1 MFLFGEESGKITKIV
16 ERRFDMKTKNIT
28 LTSLAQKQLDNVI
41 KQIMHS
47 LGFLFEH
54 SVLEKQLH
62 SVLLKEQRN
71 IEALENNIE
80 ITYFSKFL
88 RTPQIHDLLTQYL
101 FYLTKNKLLMLTPKK
116 KILKNDVI
124 NYVISVLE
132 NNFSELSS
140 EITIMSIK
148 EYVNI
153 LTKICSANL
162 SDEIYSNIVE
172 KKNGK
177 IFVKS
182 FMTDILTQIVAQSK
196 EIDYI
201 ELILSKE
208 FVPYNSS
215 YEKIKTDYIRVLK
228 QYYQSGFIYLLGE
241 YKFNEFYIPP
251 ILMVQQDRMY
261 GRRIFRRDEEIDVL
275 RSRWMNI
282 FSGRNIVY
290 IVGGAGYGKSLFLRN
305 IINNFSKINIDN
317 IQDYILIYCDLKAYY
332 NNGDFSKKTMVDF
345 FQESMISVTGM
356 EDISKGFIR
365 YYLDIGRCII
375 LLDALDEVPKN
386 LRDDLHK
393 KVVAFFATRNQNNK
407 VCITSRNRGFL
418 PKQDIEVLEIFPLNS
433 KDIEDYIEKMI
444 SLKKFKREDKSTF
457 MEQAHVLIEKDF
469 LNNFLV
475 LSLLVNIYKA
485 EKELPENKI
494 DLYKKCFEYI
504 AKKREEEKSKT
515 GYNWKNIY
523 PLMKDSTFIN
533 LSILAAPN
541 NRDIERKQIETL
553 LLKQYKN
560 KYSDE
565 AEAEC
570 AVKEFLE
577 FCSNRTELFVPA
589 AVDDKFKFFHRSFS
603 EYFYSRHIHQQSE
616 IADMYDL
623 MAKFDIDS
631 EVFELT
637 VALVKEDNEEKYQKL
652 INYIFDKVDEEFSS
666 SEQKTTAF
674 GILTLAMQVIDDAYY
689 IKRYFEIVIQ
699 YNALMSKNK
708 VRQLNQKFMC
718 MWLEKEIERDALK
731 MEEFVNA
738 FSEHCVRYVLKSIAE
753 RGIPRF
759 QDLRTDYA
767 WNIENDRKFN
777 YSMMSNMG
785 NVPFYMILCY
795 NHNCLYSLIEKY
807 LDTEFTRINIFGI
820 NMKEKK
826 AAKYYNKLSRT
837 ERNQFLEL
845 LCGMN

>member
-1 MFLFGEESGKITKIV
+1 MKNKKITL
-16 ERRFDMKTKNIT
+16 M
-28 LTSLAQKQLDNVI
+28 SLAKKQLDNVL
-41 KQIMHS
+41 KQIMYS
-47 LGFLFEH
+47 VGFLFED
-54 SVLEKQLH
+54 SVLEKQLD
-62 SVLLKEQRN
+62 SALLKEQHN
-71 IEALENNIE
+71 IQLLENNIE
-80 ITYFSKFL
+80 IVYFSKFL
-88 RTPQIHDLLTQYL
+88 KNPQIDDLLTQYL
-101 FYLTKNKLLMLTPKK
+101 FYLLKNNLLIITPKK
-116 KILKNDVI
+116 KILKSNI
-124 NYVISVLE
+124 MNYIVGVLE
-132 NNFSELSS
+132 NNYIELSPEH
-140 EITIMSIK
+140 EIISIK
-148 EYVNI
+148 EFVNI
-153 LTKICSANL
+153 LTKVCSANL
-162 SDEIYSNIVE
+162 GDAIYSGIVE
-172 KKNGK
+172 KKTGK
-177 IFVKS
+177 IVVRS
-182 FMTDILTQIVAQSK
+182 FMTDILTQIEAQSK

-215 YEKIKTDYIRVLK
+215 HDKVRTEYIKALK

-251 ILMVQQDRMY
+251 ILMVQRDQMY
-261 GRRIFRRDEEIDVL
+261 RGRILRIDDQIDAL
-275 RSRWMNI
+275 RNRWTDI
-282 FSGRNIVY
+282 FNDRNIVY

-305 IINNFSKINIDN
+305 IINNFSKIHIDN

-332 NNGDFSKKTMVDF
+332 NSDHGKRTMVDF
-345 FQESMISVTGM
+345 FQESMISVSGM
-356 EDISKGFIR
+356 EGISKEFIC

-393 KVVAFFATRNQNNK
+393 KVVTFFATHNQNNK

-444 SLKKFKREDKSTF
+444 SLKKFKREDKNTF
-457 MEQAHVLIEKDF
+457 MEQARVLIEKDF

-541 NRDIERKQIETL
+541 NRDVERKQIETL
-553 LLKQYKN
+553 LLNQYKN
-560 KYSDE
+560 KYRDE

-570 AVKEFLE
+570 AIKEFLE

-589 AVDDKFKFFHRSFS
+589 AVDDKFKFFHRSFF
-603 EYFYSRHIHQQSE
+603 EYFYARYIHQQSE
-616 IADMYDL
+616 ITYMYDL

-631 EVFELT
+631 EIFELT

-652 INYIFDKVDEEFSS
+652 IDYIFDKANEELSS
-666 SEQKTTAF
+666 SEQKATAF
-674 GILTLAMQVIDDAYY
+674 GILTLAMQVIDDVYY
-689 IKRYFEIVIQ
+689 IRKYYKIVIE
-699 YNALMSKNK
+699 YNDLMTENK
-708 VRQLNQKFMC
+708 IRELNQKFMC
-718 MWLEKEIERDALK
+718 MWLEKEIERDVKK
-731 MEEFVNA
+731 MDEFVNV
-738 FSEHCVRYVLKSIAE
+738 FSKHCVRYIIKAIVE
-753 RGIPRF
+753 GGIPRF
-759 QDLRTDYA
+759 QDLSADHVL
-767 WNIENDRKFN
+767 NIGYEKKFSYN
-777 YSMMSNMG
+777 MMRNMG

-795 NHNCLYSLIEKY
+795 NHNRLYNLVEKY
-807 LDTEFTRINIFGI
+807 INTESTYTNIFGL
-820 NMKEKK
+820 NAKEKK
-826 AAKYYNKLSRT
+826 GVKYYKKLSQTDQIR
-837 ERNQFLEL
+837 FLEL
-845 LCGMN
+845 LCGIN

>member
-1 MFLFGEESGKITKIV
+1 MKSRKITL
-16 ERRFDMKTKNIT
+16 M
-28 LTSLAQKQLDNVI
+28 SLAKKQLDHVL
-41 KQIMHS
+41 KQIMYS
-47 LGFLFEH
+47 VGFLFEH
-54 SVLEKQLH
+54 SVLEKQLY
-62 SVLLKEQRN
+62 SALLKEQGK
-71 IEALENNIE
+71 IEMLENNID
-80 ITYFSKFL
+80 IAYFGKFL
-88 RTPQIHDLLTQYL
+88 KTPQIHDLLTQYL
-101 FYLTKNKLLMLTPKK
+101 FYLLKNNLLILTPKK
-116 KILKNDVI
+116 KILKNNVM
-124 NYVISVLE
+124 NYIIGVLE
-132 NNFSELSS
+132 NNYSDLSS
-140 EITIMSIK
+140 ESTIISIK

-153 LTKICSANL
+153 LTKVCSANL
-162 SDEIYSNIVE
+162 GDAIYSDIVE
-172 KKNGK
+172 KKTGK
-177 IFVKS
+177 IVVRS
-182 FMTDILTQIVAQSK
+182 FMTDILTQIEAQSK

-208 FVPYNSS
+208 FVPYNSL
-215 YEKIKTDYIRVLK
+215 YDKIKTEYIKVLK

-251 ILMVQQDRMY
+251 ILMVQRDQMY
-261 GRRIFRRDEEIDVL
+261 RGRILRTDDQIDVL
-275 RSRWMNI
+275 RNRWTNI
-282 FSGRNIVY
+282 FNDRNIVY

-305 IINNFSKINIDN
+305 IINNFSKIRIDN

-332 NNGDFSKKTMVDF
+332 NNNDYGKKTLVDF
-345 FQESMISVTGM
+345 FQESMISVSGM
-356 EDISKGFIR
+356 EDISKEFIR

-386 LRDDLHK
+386 LRDELHK
-393 KVVAFFATRNQNNK
+393 KVVAFFATHNQNNK

-418 PKQDIEVLEIFPLNS
+418 PKQNIEVLEIFPLNS

-444 SLKKFKREDKSTF
+444 SLKKFKREDKNTF
-457 MEQAHVLIEKDF
+457 MEQASVLIEKDF

-541 NRDIERKQIETL
+541 NRDVERKQIETL
-553 LLKQYKN
+553 LLNQYKN
-560 KYSDE
+560 KYRDE

-570 AVKEFLE
+570 AIKEFLE

-589 AVDDKFKFFHRSFS
+589 AVDDKFKFFHRSFF
-603 EYFYSRHIHQQSE
+603 EYFYARYIHQQSE

-631 EVFELT
+631 EIFELT

-652 INYIFDKVDEEFSS
+652 IDYIFDKANEELSS

-689 IKRYFEIVIQ
+689 IRKYYEIVIQ
-699 YNALMSKNK
+699 YNDLMSGNK
-708 VRQLNQKFMC
+708 IREMNQKFMC
-718 MWLEKEIERDALK
+718 MWLEKEIESDAKK
-731 MEEFVNA
+731 MDEFVNA
-738 FSEHCVRYVLKSIAE
+738 FSKHCVRYVLKAIVE
-753 RGIPRF
+753 GGIPRF
-759 QDLRTDYA
+759 QDLSADHLL
-767 WNIENDRKFN
+767 NIGYDKKFSYN
-777 YSMMSNMG
+777 MMRNMG

-795 NHNCLYSLIEKY
+795 NHNCLYDLVEKY
-807 LDTEFTRINIFGI
+807 IDTESTYINLFGLKA
-820 NMKEKK
+820 KEKK
-826 AAKYYNKLSRT
+826 GVKYYKKLSQT
-837 ERNQFLEL
+837 ERIQFLEL
-845 LCGMN
+845 LCGIN

>member
-1 MFLFGEESGKITKIV
+1 MKSKKITLI
-16 ERRFDMKTKNIT
+16 
-28 LTSLAQKQLDNVI
+28 SLAKKQIDHVL
-41 KQIMHS
+41 KQIMFS
-47 LGFLFEH
+47 VGFLFEH
-54 SVLEKQLH
+54 TELEKQLY
-62 SVLLKEQRN
+62 SALLQEQQN
-71 IEALENNIE
+71 IEVLENNIE
-80 ITYFSKFL
+80 IAYFSKFL
-88 RTPQIHDLLTQYL
+88 KTPQIHDLLTKYL
-101 FYLTKNKLLMLTPKK
+101 FYLLKNNLLILTPKK
-116 KILKNDVI
+116 KILKNNVM
-124 NYVISVLE
+124 NYIIGVLE
-132 NNFSELSS
+132 NNYSNLSS

-153 LTKICSANL
+153 LTKVCSTNL
-162 SDEIYSNIVE
+162 SDTIYSDIVE
-172 KKNGK
+172 KKTGK
-177 IFVKS
+177 IIVRSFV
-182 FMTDILTQIVAQSK
+182 TDILTQIEAQSK

-201 ELILSKE
+201 DLILSKE
-208 FVPYNSS
+208 FVPYNSL
-215 YEKIKTDYIRVLK
+215 YDKIKTEYIKVLK

-241 YKFNEFYIPP
+241 YKFNDFYIPP
-251 ILMVQQDRMY
+251 ILMVQRDQMY
-261 GRRIFRRDEEIDVL
+261 SRRILRIDNQIDVL
-275 RSRWMNI
+275 RNSWTNI
-282 FSGRNIVY
+282 FNDRSIVY

-305 IINNFSKINIDN
+305 IINNFSKIHIDN

-332 NNGDFSKKTMVDF
+332 NSSDYGKKTMVDF
-345 FQESMISVTGM
+345 FQESMISISGM
-356 EDISKGFIR
+356 EGISKEFIC
-365 YYLDIGRCII
+365 YYLDIGRCIV

-393 KVVAFFATRNQNNK
+393 TVVTFFATHNQNNK

-418 PKQDIEVLEIFPLNS
+418 PKQDIEGLEIFPLNS

-444 SLKKFKREDKSTF
+444 SLKKFKREDKNTF
-457 MEQAHVLIEKDF
+457 MKQASVLIEKDF

-541 NRDIERKQIETL
+541 NRDVERKQIETL
-553 LLKQYKN
+553 LLNQYKN
-560 KYSDE
+560 KYRDE

-570 AVKEFLE
+570 AIKEFLE

-589 AVDDKFKFFHRSFS
+589 AVDDKFKFFHRSFF
-603 EYFYSRHIHQQSE
+603 EYFYARYIHQQSE
-616 IADMYDL
+616 VADMYDL

-652 INYIFDKVDEEFSS
+652 IDYIFDKVNEELSS

-689 IKRYFEIVIQ
+689 IRKYYEIVIQ
-699 YNALMSKNK
+699 YDDLMSGNK
-708 VRQLNQKFMC
+708 IREMNQKFMC
-718 MWLEKEIERDALK
+718 MWLEKEIERDAK
-731 MEEFVNA
+731 KVDEFVNV
-738 FSEHCVRYVLKSIAE
+738 FSKHCVRYVLTAILE
-753 RGIPRF
+753 GGIPRF
-759 QDLRTDYA
+759 QDLPVDHA
-767 WNIENDRKFN
+767 LNIGYDKKFS
-777 YSMMSNMG
+777 YSMMRNMG

-795 NHNCLYSLIEKY
+795 NHNCLYNLVEKY
-807 LDTEFTRINIFGI
+807 INIESTYTNLFGL
-820 NMKEKK
+820 KAKGKK
-826 AAKYYNKLSRT
+826 AVKIYKKLSQT
-837 ERNQFLEL
+837 ERIRFLEL
-845 LCGMN
+845 LCGIN